1 MSFSVD
7 DLVCSFSSNHIGQ
20 EAMDLAT
27 LQVCLHSAL
36 ISDTLKVFLPFCQAQ
51 LSETLFGGPSY
62 GRQPQMRIPDR
73 GRSKNT
79 QPCNTPIAR
88 TRSSSISEWGNGNGM
103 AVDSRHRSRSNSSA
117 CLDDMEEDE
126 RMVEE
131 LLIPSSPLTASN
143 PHISNPFP
151 STSSATYLSTTS
163 SFQGPIP
170 TSPHTQTAFA
180 SYGSDTSPSSPSS
193 SQFTTTDPFYI
204 AQLQASQTF
213 SNNGNL
219 NLNSSSG
226 NQQPSVF
233 AQNGRLSQGSP
244 FALYGHGQNWENVSF
259 KPCAA
264 AF

>member
-7 DLVCSFSSNHIGQ
+7 ELVCSFSSSHIGQ

-27 LQVCLHSAL
+27 L
-36 ISDTLKVFLPFCQAQ
+36 QAQ

-62 GRQPQMRIPDR
+62 GRQSQMRIPDR

-88 TRSSSISEWGNGNGM
+88 TRASSFSEWGNGVGM
-103 AVDSRHRSRSNSSA
+103 AVDSRHGSRSNSSA
-117 CLDDMEEDE
+117 GFDDMEEDE

-131 LLIPSSPLTASN
+131 LLMPSSPLTSSN
-143 PHISNPFP
+143 PHISNQFP
-151 STSSATYLSTTS
+151 PASSSTYLSSSS
-163 SFQGPIP
+163 SFQGSIP
-170 TSPHTQTAFA
+170 TSPHSQTVFA
-180 SYGSDTSPSSPSS
+180 SYGSDPSPSSPSS
-193 SQFTTTDPFYI
+193 SQFTTTDPFYL
-204 AQLQASQTF
+204 AQLQASQAF

-219 NLNSSSG
+219 NFNSSTG

-233 AQNGRLSQGSP
+233 AQNGRLTQSSP